1 MAGQNL
7 KKKSS
12 FTISEN
18 QLSKIEKSAKVFFDL
33 SSMKNGDLKI
43 KSLKQILLGQGKKGP
58 PTRGRLSFQPNIV
71 DLIYF
76 KL

>member
-43 KSLKQILLGQGKKGP
+43 KSLKQMLLGQGKNWV
-58 PTRGRLSFQPNIV
+58 LQPEEDYLFN
-71 DLIYF
+71 LIS
-76 KL
+76 